1 MSTIQELDQKVSK
14 ILSTFIIL
22 RQFKFMI
29 CPYNTLGF
37 EYHDILI
44 KEQIP
49 RMHHGID
56 IYDFIYIY
64 YNI

>member
-1 MSTIQELDQKVSK
+1 MSK

-22 RQFKFMI
+22 RPFKFMI